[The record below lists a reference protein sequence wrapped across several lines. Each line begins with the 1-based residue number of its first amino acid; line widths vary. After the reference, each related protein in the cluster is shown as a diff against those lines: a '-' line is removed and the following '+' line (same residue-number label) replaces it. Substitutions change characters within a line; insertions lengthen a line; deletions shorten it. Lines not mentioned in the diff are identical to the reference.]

1 MLCGT
6 NNIMILSVCIILPVP
21 QNIVMNLNNVMI
33 VMNFQSFLSKM
44 HGKANNA
51 SLIASMS
58 INIKGGMKM
67 PSLVPCT
74 NVQV

>member
-6 NNIMILSVCIILPVP
+6 NNIMILSVRIILPVP
-21 QNIVMNLNNVMI
+21 QNIVMI